1 MQHSGSLDCLSPA
14 ELRLLIRQKDSRIRT
29 TTGLADGYQQAGVV
43 VLPNHLADDFE
54 AFCRSNPAPLPLL
67 YRSQSGETSC
77 PPLAKHADIST
88 NQPAPS
94 SHLSSLPPPSPLL
107 L

>member
-1 MQHSGSLDCLSPA
+1 KALPESGTLGPPSGVGRRSPIMASRRSLQSLA
-14 ELRLLIRQKDSRIRT
+14 EMAVEFA
-29 TTGLADGYQQAGVV
+29 GAGVV

-77 PPLAKHADIST
+77 PPLAKHADIS
-88 NQPAPS
+88 
-94 SHLSSLPPPSPLL
+94 SLPPPSPLL

>member
-29 TTGLADGYQQAGVV
+29 TAGLAEGRVV
-43 VLPNHLADDFE
+43 VLPNHLADEFE
-54 AFCRSNPAPLPLL
+54 AFCHSNPAPLPLL

-77 PPLAKHADIST
+77 PPLAKHADIR
-88 NQPAPS
+88 
-94 SHLSSLPPPSPLL
+94 
-107 L
+107 

>member
-1 MQHSGSLDCLSPA
+1 MLDKQK
-14 ELRLLIRQKDSRIRT
+14 ELR
-29 TTGLADGYQQAGVV
+29 YQQAGVV

-77 PPLAKHADIST
+77 PPLAKHADIS
-88 NQPAPS
+88 
-94 SHLSSLPPPSPLL
+94 SLPPPSPLL

>member
-29 TTGLADGYQQAGVV
+29 TAGLQAGVV
-43 VLPNHLADDFE
+43 VLPNHLADEFE
-54 AFCRSNPAPLPLL
+54 AFCHSNPAPLPLL

-77 PPLAKHADIST
+77 PPLAKHADIR
-88 NQPAPS
+88 
-94 SHLSSLPPPSPLL
+94 
-107 L
+107 

>member
-77 PPLAKHADIST
+77 PPLAKHADIRT
-88 NQPAPS
+88 
-94 SHLSSLPPPSPLL
+94 
-107 L
+107 